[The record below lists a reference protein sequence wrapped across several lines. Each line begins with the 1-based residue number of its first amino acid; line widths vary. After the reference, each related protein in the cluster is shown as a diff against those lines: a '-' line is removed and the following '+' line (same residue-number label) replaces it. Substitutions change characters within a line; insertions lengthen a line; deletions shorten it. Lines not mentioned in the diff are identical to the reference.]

1 MGLTSA
7 SQHLTQRAGANETS
21 IDVLGNNIANA
32 GTNGFKTSSVR
43 FATQLSQTLSV
54 GSRPTESSGG
64 TNPRQV
70 GLGRVAS
77 RSFAPTSRKAAS
89 ATALIHLISPSRE
102 MVFSCSMDHRDA
114 CIRET
119 ATFPATATPYS

>member
-7 SQHLTQRAGANETS
+7 LNTSLNGLRLNETS

-54 GSRPTESSGG
+54 GSRPRNRPAAPTRGRSGWA
-64 TNPRQV
+64 P
-70 GLGRVAS
+70 AS
-77 RSFAPTSRKAAS
+77 RSFRATSRKAAS
-89 ATALIHLISPSRE
+89 ATARIHLISPSRE